1 VSTLLVAV
9 DQAAV
14 QGPGGGF
21 VPALA
26 HEGLGELERDRSV
39 RRR

>member
-1 VSTLLVAV
+1 MTMLLVAV

-14 QGPGGGF
+14 HSPAGGF
-21 VPALA
+21 VLALA
-26 HEGLGELERDRSV
+26 HEGVGELERDRSV